1 MSIAAGEALSTFDD
15 PLSNDH
21 FELLTFL
28 HCMQKDPSRLPPLE
42 LLLAFDS
49 AARHLS
55 FTKAAEERFLTQ
67 SAISRQI
74 KALEDDLGAP
84 LFRRRHRALDLTE
97 DGRRLAEVVR
107 GAFES
112 LRKSMVQIRAP
123 QRREVLSLS
132 TTPGLASLWLIP
144 RLNEFV
150 KVQPGI
156 DVRIDAT
163 LQRRDLSI
171 DGFDLAIRYMP
182 TKAGVG
188 TQLFDESIQ
197 IVCAPSLLRDRK
209 RPLKQLADLRLHTIL
224 HVEAP
229 RAGYPLEWDLWLQA
243 MGLAGLE
250 PSGSMM
256 FNNYDAAIAAA
267 VQGQGIA
274 LGRRPLID
282 GLLKRRALVAPLN
295 DEIATERAYFLVIEP
310 AATKRASVR
319 ALESWLIEQA
329 RASVDEGPTSSPS
342 KTLHYPKWN

>member
-1 MSIAAGEALSTFDD
+1 
-15 PLSNDH
+15 
-21 FELLTFL
+21 
-28 HCMQKDPSRLPPLE
+28 MQKDPSRLPPLE

-55 FTKAAEERFLTQ
+55 FTKAADERFLTQ

-84 LFRRRHRALDLTE
+84 LFRRRHRALDLTD
-97 DGRRLAEVVR
+97 DGRRLADAVR
-107 GAFES
+107 GAFEG
-112 LRKSMVQIRAP
+112 LRKSMLQIRAP

-163 LQRRDLSI
+163 LQQRNLAA

-197 IVCAPSLLRDRK
+197 LVCAPSLLRDK
-209 RPLKQLADLRLHTIL
+209 QRPLKKLADLSLHTL
-224 HVEAP
+224 LQVEAP
-229 RAGYPLEWDLWLQA
+229 RAGLPLEWDLWLRA
-243 MGLAGLE
+243 MHIPDLE
-250 PSGSMM
+250 PASSMM
-256 FNNYDAAIAAA
+256 FNSYDAAIAAA
-267 VQGQGIA
+267 VQGQGVA

-282 GLLKRRALVAPLN
+282 ALLKRRALVAPLK
-295 DEIATERAYFLVIEP
+295 DEIATERAYFLVVEP
-310 AATKRASVR
+310 AAAKRPSVR
-319 ALESWLIEQA
+319 ALEAWLLEQA
-329 RASVDEGPTSSPS
+329 HASAAEATATSSLKAMQYPS
-342 KTLHYPKWN
+342 MPEKKN